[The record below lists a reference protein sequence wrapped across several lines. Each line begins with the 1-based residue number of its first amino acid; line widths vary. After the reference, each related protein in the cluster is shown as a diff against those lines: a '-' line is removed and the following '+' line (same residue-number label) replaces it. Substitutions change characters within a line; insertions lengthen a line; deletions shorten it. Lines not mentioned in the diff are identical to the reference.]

1 MAGLTD
7 TYVAADFVAG
17 HTLSLATISVNVHGT
32 TVAAYIVAGDNN
44 YVPIIMCRWATTCAV
59 KPGAER
65 LRIQSPATKYAS
77 TKVH

>member
-1 MAGLTD
+1 MCDHGRRTDLLAGLTD

-44 YVPIIMCRWATTCAV
+44 YVPIIMC
-59 KPGAER
+59 
-65 LRIQSPATKYAS
+65 Q
-77 TKVH
+77 